1 MRLIISAGM
10 PGAGKEEFLTAGM
23 DAEVPFI
30 RMGDVVREC
39 YASSGAESKGLS
51 VGEYAGG
58 ERKAFGPDIW
68 SKRVMERVHSD
79 LCIIDG
85 CRSMDEIN
93 SFRRLGGDVYIIGI
107 HAPRMTRYERLVK
120 RGRDDAPADIA
131 AFDERD
137 NRELSWG
144 VGNVLA
150 LCDHMIN
157 NMSDLDSFHKRSAE
171 LMRSLG

>member
-23 DAEVPFI
+23 DADVPFI

-39 YASSGAESKGLS
+39 YAASGAESKGLS

-58 ERKAFGPDIW
+58 ERKAYGADIW
-68 SKRVMERVHSD
+68 AKRVMERVKSD

-93 SFRRLGGDVYIIGI
+93 SFKRLGGDVTIIAI
-107 HAPRMTRYERLVK
+107 HAPPSVRYERLV
-120 RGRDDAPADIA
+120 RRQRADAPKNVQE
-131 AFDERD
+131 FEERD
-137 NRELSWG
+137 SRELSWG
-144 VGNVLA
+144 VGSVLA
-150 LCDHMIN
+150 LADHIIDN
-157 NMSDLDSFHKRSAE
+157 TGSLEDFRRRSAE
-171 LMRSLG
+171 LMRSLR

>member
-23 DAEVPFI
+23 DAGVPFI

-58 ERKAFGPDIW
+58 ERKAYGADIW
-68 SKRVMERVHSD
+68 AKRVMERVKSD

-93 SFRRLGGDVYIIGI
+93 SFKKLGGDVTIVAI
-107 HAPRMTRYERLVK
+107 HASPKIRYERLVK
-120 RGRDDAPADIA
+120 RQRADAPANIGEL
-131 AFDERD
+131 DERD

-144 VGNVLA
+144 VGSVLA
-150 LCDHMIN
+150 LADHIIDN
-157 NMSDLDSFHKRSAE
+157 TGSLEDFHRKSAE
-171 LMRSLG
+171 LMRSLR

>member
-23 DAEVPFI
+23 DADVPFI

-39 YASSGAESKGLS
+39 YAASGAEAKGLS

-58 ERKAFGPDIW
+58 ERKTYGADIW
-68 SKRVMERVHSD
+68 AKRVMERVKSD

-93 SFRRLGGDVYIIGI
+93 SFKRLGGDVTIIAI
-107 HAPRMTRYERLVK
+107 HAPPSVRYERLV
-120 RGRDDAPADIA
+120 RRQRADAPKNVQE
-131 AFDERD
+131 FEERD
-137 NRELSWG
+137 SRELSWG
-144 VGNVLA
+144 VGSVLA
-150 LCDHMIN
+150 LADHIIDN
-157 NMSDLDSFHKRSAE
+157 TGSLEDLRRRSAE
-171 LMRSLG
+171 LTRSLR

>member
-23 DAEVPFI
+23 DADVPFI

-39 YASSGAESKGLS
+39 YAASGAESKGLS

-58 ERKAFGPDIW
+58 ERKAYGADIW
-68 SKRVMERVHSD
+68 AKRVMERVKSD

-93 SFRRLGGDVYIIGI
+93 SFKKLGGDVTIVAI
-107 HAPRMTRYERLVK
+107 HASPAIRYERLV
-120 RGRDDAPADIA
+120 RRQRADAPKNVQE
-131 AFDERD
+131 FEERD
-137 NRELSWG
+137 SRELSWG
-144 VGNVLA
+144 VGSVLA
-150 LCDHMIN
+150 LADHIIDN
-157 NMSDLDSFHKRSAE
+157 TGSLEDFRWRSAE
-171 LMRSLG
+171 LMRSLR